1 MYKKILV
8 GLSGGVDSLSVALF
22 LRKQGYEV
30 VGAMLEMFAQIELD
44 SNKIESSSSK
54 IESSSNKIE
63 SSSNKFNS
71 NYAELIEYADK
82 IGVEV
87 YYIDTKKKFEDKVI
101 NHFCK
106 SYIDGITPNI
116 CVHCNQN
123 VKIPTLIELAK
134 ELSCDYVAT
143 GHYARIRKEGERY
156 VLYQA
161 LDTWKDQSYM
171 LHRLSQE
178 QLSKLI
184 LPLGNY
190 KKEDI
195 KTYMREN
202 GFEDFANKRE
212 SYGVCFLGEETY
224 KDFLLRRNP
233 ELSNLKQGKIINE
246 NNEFVGTH
254 DGYPFY
260 TIGQY
265 KSLKTTLEGKQYIN
279 SINYKDNILKVGD
292 KSSCYKQNIIIK
304 DINFIKYKSLLGD
317 YSFRVKI
324 RGKDEGTLANI
335 KFLKDRAEIN
345 FTKPI
350 FAPMQGQSIVIY
362 ENNDI
367 VCGGEIL

>member
-44 SNKIESSSSK
+44 SNKIESSSS
-54 IESSSNKIE
+54 KIE

-161 LDTWKDQSYM
+161 LDAWKDQSYM

-202 GFEDFANKRE
+202 GFEQVAKKRE
-212 SYGVCFLGEETY
+212 SFSICFTQNKSY
-224 KDFLLRRNP
+224 KDFLIEKHP
-233 ELSNLKQGKIINE
+233 ELLTLKGGEIIDKENKIIGYHN
-246 NNEFVGTH
+246 
-254 DGYPFY
+254 GYPFY
-260 TIGQY
+260 TIGQN
-265 KSLKTTLEGKQYIN
+265 KGLETNSEERLYIN
-279 SINYKDNILKVGD
+279 KIIPQNNTLTVGD
-292 KSSCYKQNIIIK
+292 KASCYVKELTISE
-304 DINFIKYKSLLGD
+304 INYIKYETLCGD
-317 YSFRVKI
+317 YCFRVKI
-324 RGKDEGTLANI
+324 RGKDEGTIAMITFNNDKAKI
-335 KFLKDRAEIN
+335 H
-345 FTKPI
+345 FTTPV
-350 FAPMQGQSIVIY
+350 FAPTHGQSIVIY
-362 ENNDI
+362 ENEDI
-367 VCGGEIL
+367 VCGGEIDSQN